1 MVSKAVEQILQP
13 KHEQHT
19 DKILMDRNSS
29 NIQLDTQ

>member
-19 DKILMDRNSS
+19 DKILTDRDSQ
-29 NIQLDTQ
+29 NIRLDT